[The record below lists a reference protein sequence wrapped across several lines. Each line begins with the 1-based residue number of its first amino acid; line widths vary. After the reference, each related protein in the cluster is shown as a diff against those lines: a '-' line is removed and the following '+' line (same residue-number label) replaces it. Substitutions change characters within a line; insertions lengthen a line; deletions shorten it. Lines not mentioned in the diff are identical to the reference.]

1 MQTIGQA
8 WWKTLELQQV
18 SKINKI
24 LVFVKHPVLGI

>member
-8 WWKTLELQQV
+8 WWKTLELQM